1 MSVTIR
7 TMAVSNTK
15 TRGARP
21 MTGLVAILLA
31 VAGCAG
37 PSPSLPAVTRTP
49 TPSIAA
55 TAAPTDEPGAS
66 APTPLEDPP
75 LAIELVAGGYTGFP
89 DEAGGFASYGAILR
103 NPNTGWSVQRAEV
116 KIDFLDASGAFI
128 AGEEVVVTILPGQ
141 ETAIGG
147 QASGA
152 AEASQMDVQ
161 LPDDLTAFVPRAT
174 TNEGFDVTDIVW
186 TGNGARGWLTT
197 GELTSRFATPQSFV
211 QVVAIHRDE
220 AGSIVGGAG
229 GGIQDIA
236 PGGSAKFEIV
246 DTSPYTDIMQTDIY
260 WQVTR

>member
-7 TMAVSNTK
+7 TMAMSSTT

-21 MTGLVAILLA
+21 MTGLIAILLA

-37 PSPSLPAVTRTP
+37 PSPSPSAVTSPATP
-49 TPSIAA
+49 TIVA
-55 TAAPTDEPGAS
+55 TAAPTLQPS
-66 APTPLEDPP
+66 AAGSATLDDPP

-103 NPNTGWSVQRAEV
+103 NPNTSWSVQRAEV
-116 KIDFLDASGAFI
+116 KIDFLDDSGTFI

-152 AEASQMDVQ
+152 GAASQMDVQ
-161 LPDDLTAFVPRAT
+161 LPDDLTAFMSRAAT
-174 TNEGFDVTDIVW
+174 DEGFDVADVETV
-186 TGNGARGWLTT
+186 TGAGGLLTT
-197 GELTSRFATPQSFV
+197 GTLTSRFATPQSFV
-211 QVVAIHRDE
+211 QVVAIHRDD
-220 AGSIVGGAG
+220 AGTIVGGAG
-229 GGIQDIA
+229 GGIQEIA
-236 PGGSAKFEIV
+236 PGASAEFEIV
-246 DTSPYTDIMQTDIY
+246 DGSPYTDVVKTDIY